1 MLVDPTNNEVI
12 MSIMNDKTVSENKI
26 YLDLIS
32 IFMLMNENN
41 E

>member
-12 MSIMNDKTVSENKI
+12 MSIMNDKTANENKF
-26 YLDLIS
+26 YLGLIS